1 MNFSQ
6 ASLLAPAANW
16 AKHSPSDDFW
26 PLAII
31 LVMLTVGGFI
41 GAFYFFLRKRIIE
54 DTPTSN
60 IRSAA
65 QGYVELSGIGKLMPG
80 STITGPL
87 TGIPCT
93 WYDYTIE
100 EHRSSGKNSHWVT
113 VDKGISD
120 SLFLLIDDS
129 GEAVIDPEK
138 ANVTPGTTDVWHGH
152 SRHPEPRKNGNGRK
166 KKKGFFSIMGRYRYT
181 EKRMHPNDPLYAIG
195 LFDTVGGAGC
205 EFNTDS
211 DVGHLLRE
219 WKKNSEQLLT
229 RFDENKD
236 GQIGMDEWQKARA
249 IALKQ
254 VQNQHAEQKTAAPVH
269 MLSKT
274 CDLRRPYLLSAL
286 PQSDLL
292 KHYSWYSTGLIVTFF
307 VAGIL
312 STWLIGLRLAG

>member
-1 MNFSQ
+1 MTFLQ
-6 ASLLAPAANW
+6 TALLAPATNW
-16 AKHSPSDDFW
+16 AKHSPGDNFW
-26 PLAII
+26 TFAII
-31 LVMLTVGGFI
+31 LIMLTVGGFI

-65 QGYVELSGIGKLMPG
+65 QGYVELSGVGKLMEG

-93 WYDYTIE
+93 WYQYTIE
-100 EHRSSGKNSHWVT
+100 EYRNSGKNSHWVT

-129 GEAVIDPEK
+129 DEAVIDPEK
-138 ANVTPGTTDVWHGH
+138 ANVTPSTTDVWYGH
-152 SRHPEPRKNGNGRK
+152 SRHPEPRKNRDGTI
-166 KKKGFFSIMGRYRYT
+166 KKKGFFSSMGRYRYT

-195 LFDTVGGAGC
+195 LFDTVGGAGY
-205 EFNTDS
+205 EFNIDG

-219 WKKNSEQLLT
+219 WKKNSEQLLAS
-229 RFDENKD
+229 FDENKD
-236 GQIGMDEWQKARA
+236 GQISMEEWQKVRA
-249 IALKQ
+249 TALKQ
-254 VQNQHAEQKTAAPVH
+254 VQNQHTEQNAAAPVH

-274 CDLRRPYLLSAL
+274 CDHRRPYLLSAL

-292 KHYSWYSTGLIVTFF
+292 KRYSRYSTCLIITFF
-307 VAGIL
+307 VAGMIATWMIGIRL
-312 STWLIGLRLAG
+312 SG

>member
-1 MNFSQ
+1 MTVLQ
-6 ASLLAPAANW
+6 TALLAPATNW
-16 AKHSPSDDFW
+16 AKHSPGDDFW
-26 PLAII
+26 TFAII
-31 LVMLTVGGFI
+31 LVLLTVGGFI

-65 QGYVELSGIGKLMPG
+65 QGYVELYGVGKLMEC

-93 WYDYTIE
+93 WYQYTIE
-100 EHRSSGKNSHWVT
+100 EYRSSGKNSHWVT
-113 VDKGISD
+113 VEKEISD

-138 ANVTPGTTDVWHGH
+138 ANVTPSITDVWYGH
-152 SRHPEPRKNGNGRK
+152 SRHPKPGGNRNGMK
-166 KKKGFFSIMGRYRYT
+166 KKKSFFSSMGRYRYT
-181 EKRMHPNDPLYAIG
+181 EKRMHPNDPFYAIG
-195 LFDTVGGAGC
+195 LFDTVGGAGS
-205 EFNTDS
+205 EFNTDG

-219 WKKNSEQLLT
+219 WKKNSEQLLS
-229 RFDENKD
+229 RFDENND
-236 GQIGMDEWQKARA
+236 GQIGMEEWQKARA
-249 IALKQ
+249 TALKQ
-254 VQNQHAEQKTAAPVH
+254 VQNQHAEQKAAAPVH

-292 KHYSWYSTGLIVTFF
+292 KRYSWYSTGLIITFF

>member
-1 MNFSQ
+1 MIFLQ
-6 ASLLAPAANW
+6 ASLLAPAADW
-16 AKHSPSDDFW
+16 VKQSPGDDFW
-26 PLAII
+26 TLAII
-31 LVMLTVGGFI
+31 LILLTVGGFI

-65 QGYVELSGIGKLMPG
+65 QGYVELSGVGKLMEG

-87 TGIPCT
+87 TGITCT
-93 WYDYTIE
+93 WYQYTIE

-138 ANVTPGTTDVWHGH
+138 ANVTPSTTDIWYGH
-152 SRHPEPRKNGNGRK
+152 NRHQEPGGNGTKR
-166 KKKGFFSIMGRYRYT
+166 KKGFFSSMGRYRYT

-195 LFDTVGGAGC
+195 LFDTVGGAGY
-205 EFNTDS
+205 EFNMDG
-211 DVGHLLRE
+211 DVGNLLRE
-219 WKKNSEQLLT
+219 WKKNSEQLLA

-236 GQIGMDEWQKARA
+236 GEIGMQEWQKTRA
-249 IALKQ
+249 TALKQ
-254 VQNQHAEQKTAAPVH
+254 VQNQHADQQAAAPVH
-269 MLSKT
+269 MLGKT

-292 KHYSWYSTGLIVTFF
+292 KRYSRYSICMIVTFF